1 MPTEAST
8 HLLAYGSKRLRAMN
22 SRSYRVV
29 SPSTNTSSATL
40 GQTIEFRIPGNQM
53 ASFLDNSSMYFKF
66 TVQNNDGSAI
76 NLEGKSGA
84 YALIKKI
91 DILTSGQTISSV
103 DAFNVLHSCF
113 VDTDT
118 STQYSSNVG
127 KVLYGAGATKGHLG
141 GVLPN
146 VGFSA
151 TAGDNNVAESVDT
164 EAVGQQIAAAG
175 SASFVL
181 PFVMNCLANS
191 KKYIPLFSRD
201 AITIKVQLESALL
214 GTIGAATDAEVAINT
229 PELIY
234 NVVELDAAAFSA
246 VSSSVDDKFE
256 IVADDYRHTSATT
269 TSGASQTVVANL
281 GFAFSSLNRVII
293 AQRNNN
299 NLTAGNI
306 CIGNRARRDLE
317 EVQLLL
323 NGESIPS
330 RPIRITDQASESL
343 AELLIADRALV
354 ATDHDSRLNRGAGF
368 AAQDPDGSN
377 TVNCGNFLVQID
389 TESMRSNNDDPGIYA
404 GVSTIGSVLQ
414 AQLKYGSSAPAGNAG
429 FVIDFFAQYT
439 SLLTLDMKGSQTF
452 VLSV

>member
-1 MPTEAST
+1 MPSEAST

-40 GQTIEFRIPGNQM
+40 GQTVEFRIPGNQM
-53 ASFLDNSSMYFKF
+53 ASFLDNSTMYFKF
-66 TVQNNDGSAI
+66 QVANNNGANI
-76 NLEGKSGA
+76 QLEGKSGA

-103 DAFNVLHSCF
+103 DNYNVLHSCF

-118 STQYSSNVG
+118 SIQ
-127 KVLYGAGATKGHLG
+127 YGAQVGAVLFGAGGATE
-141 GVLPN
+141 
-146 VGFSA
+146 A
-151 TAGDNNVAESVDT
+151 
-164 EAVGQQIAAAG
+164 AVGQTIANGAN
-175 SASFVL
+175 ASFVL

-201 AITIKVQLESALL
+201 NITIKVQLESALL
-214 GTIGAATDAEVAINT
+214 GTLGAANNAEIAINT

-234 NVVELDAAAFSA
+234 NVVELDAAAFAA
-246 VSSSVDDKFE
+246 VSGSVDDKFE
-256 IVADDYRHTSATT
+256 IVADDYRHTSSTITAA
-269 TSGASQTVVANL
+269 ASQTHVANL

-293 AQRNNN
+293 SQRNQA
-299 NLTAGNI
+299 NLTAAKI
-306 CIGNRARRDLE
+306 AIGNRSRRDLE

-330 RPIRITDQASESL
+330 RPIRITNQTSEAL
-343 AELLIADRALV
+343 AELLVADRALV
-354 ATDHDSRLNRGAGF
+354 ATDHDSRVNNGAGF
-368 AAQDPDGSN
+368 AAQDPAGTN
-377 TVNCGNFLVQID
+377 TASCGNFLVQID

-404 GVSTIGSVLQ
+404 GISTIGSVLQ
-414 AQLKYGSSAPAGNAG
+414 AQLKYGPKADITGPTT
-429 FVIDFFAQYT
+429 IDFFAQYT

>member
-1 MPTEAST
+1 MPSEAAS
-8 HLLAYGSKRLRAMN
+8 HLLSYASKRLRAMN

-53 ASFLDNSSMYFKF
+53 ASFLDNSTMYFKF
-66 TVQNNDGSAI
+66 QVANSDNTAI
-76 NLEGKSGA
+76 SLEGKSGA

-103 DAFNVLHSCF
+103 DNFNVLHSCF

-118 STQYSSNVG
+118 SVQYGNNVG
-127 KVLYGAGATKGHLG
+127 KVLAGQANG
-141 GVLPN
+141 
-146 VGFSA
+146 
-151 TAGDNNVAESVDT
+151 
-164 EAVGQQIAAAG
+164 AVGQQIANGG

-201 AITIKVQLESALL
+201 NITIKVQLESALL
-214 GTIGAATDAEVAINT
+214 GTIGSATDAQVAINT

-234 NVVELDAAAFSA
+234 NVVELDAAAFAA
-246 VSSSVDDKFE
+246 VSGSVDDKFE
-256 IVADDYRHTSATT
+256 IVADDYRHTSATAT
-269 TSGASQTVVANL
+269 NAASQTVVANL

-293 AQRNNN
+293 SQRNQA
-299 NLTAGNI
+299 NLTAAKI
-306 CIGNRARRDLE
+306 AIGNRSRRDLE

-330 RPIRITDQASESL
+330 RPIRITDQASEAL
-343 AELLIADRALV
+343 AELLVADRALV
-354 ATDHDSRLNRGAGF
+354 SQDHDSRLNRGAGF
-368 AAQDPDGSN
+368 NAQDPTGAD
-377 TVNCGNFLVQID
+377 TANCGNFLVQID

-414 AQLKYGSSAPAGNAG
+414 AQLKYGPKNDITGATT
-429 FVIDFFAQYT
+429 IDFFAQYT

>member
-1 MPTEAST
+1 MMPSEACT

-29 SPSTNTSSATL
+29 SPATNTSSATL

-53 ASFLDNSSMYFKF
+53 ASFLDNSTMYFKF
-66 TVQNNDGSAI
+66 QVANNNGANIS
-76 NLEGKSGA
+76 LEGKSGA

-103 DAFNVLHSCF
+103 DNYNVLHSCF

-118 STQYSSNVG
+118 SIQYSANVG

-141 GVLPN
+141 GAVPN
-146 VGFSA
+146 AGFN
-151 TAGDNNVAESVDT
+151 AGQDQANVAETVDT
-164 EAVGQQIAAAG
+164 EAVGQTIANGAN
-175 SASFVL
+175 ASFVL

-201 AITIKVQLESALL
+201 NITIKIQLETSLL

-234 NVVELDAAAFSA
+234 NVVELDAQAFGA
-246 VSSSVDDKFE
+246 VAGSVDDKFE
-256 IVADDYRHTSATT
+256 IVADDYRHTSATAT
-269 TSGASQTVVANL
+269 AGASQTIVANL

-293 AQRNNN
+293 SQRNQA
-299 NLTAGNI
+299 NLTAGKI
-306 CIGNRARRDLE
+306 AIGNRSRRDLE

-330 RPIRITDQASESL
+330 RPIRITDQASEAL
-343 AELLIADRALV
+343 AELLVADRALV
-354 ATDHDSRLNRGAGF
+354 STDHDSRINRGAGF
-368 AAQDPDGSN
+368 SAQDPTGAD
-377 TVNCGNFLVQID
+377 TANCGNFLVQID
-389 TESMRSNNDDPGIYA
+389 TESMRSNNDDPGIYS
-404 GVSTIGSVLQ
+404 GISTIGAVLQ
-414 AQLKYGSSAPAGNAG
+414 AQLKYGASAPSGATN
-429 FVIDFFAQYT
+429 IDFFAQYT

>member
-1 MPTEAST
+1 MMPSEAST

-40 GQTIEFRIPGNQM
+40 GQTVEFRIPGNQM
-53 ASFLDNSSMYFKF
+53 ASFLDNSTMYFKF
-66 TVQNNDGSAI
+66 QVANNNGANI
-76 NLEGKSGA
+76 QLEGKSGA

-103 DAFNVLHSCF
+103 DNYNVLHSCF

-118 STQYSSNVG
+118 SIQ
-127 KVLYGAGATKGHLG
+127 YGAQVGAVLFGAGGATE
-141 GVLPN
+141 
-146 VGFSA
+146 A
-151 TAGDNNVAESVDT
+151 
-164 EAVGQQIAAAG
+164 AVGQTIANGAN
-175 SASFVL
+175 ASFVL

-201 AITIKVQLESALL
+201 NITIKVQLESALL
-214 GTIGAATDAEVAINT
+214 GTLGAANNAEIAINT

-234 NVVELDAAAFSA
+234 NVVELDAAAFAA
-246 VSSSVDDKFE
+246 VSGSVDDKFE
-256 IVADDYRHTSATT
+256 IVADDYRHTSSTITAA
-269 TSGASQTVVANL
+269 ASQTHVANL

-293 AQRNNN
+293 SQRNQA
-299 NLTAGNI
+299 NLTAAKI
-306 CIGNRARRDLE
+306 AIGNRSRRDLE

-330 RPIRITDQASESL
+330 RPIRITNQTSEAL
-343 AELLIADRALV
+343 AELLVADRALV
-354 ATDHDSRLNRGAGF
+354 ATDHDSRVNNGAGF
-368 AAQDPDGSN
+368 AAQDPAGTN
-377 TVNCGNFLVQID
+377 TASCGNFLVQID

-404 GVSTIGSVLQ
+404 GISTIGSVLQ
-414 AQLKYGSSAPAGNAG
+414 AQLKYGPKADITGPTT
-429 FVIDFFAQYT
+429 IDFFAQYT

>member
-1 MPTEAST
+1 MMPSEAST

-53 ASFLDNSSMYFKF
+53 ASFLDNSTMYFKF
-66 TVQNNDGSAI
+66 QLANNNGA
-76 NLEGKSGA
+76 NVTLEGKSGA

-118 STQYSSNVG
+118 SLQYGANVG
-127 KVLYGAGATKGHLG
+127 AVLAGQG
-141 GVLPN
+141 G
-146 VGFSA
+146 S
-151 TAGDNNVAESVDT
+151 VANGS
-164 EAVGQQIAAAG
+164 VGQTIANGAN
-175 SASFVL
+175 ASFVL

-201 AITIKVQLESALL
+201 NITIKIQLESSLL
-214 GTIGAATDAEVAINT
+214 GLIGGATDAEIAINT

-234 NVVELDAAAFSA
+234 NVVELDAQAFGA
-246 VSSSVDDKFE
+246 VAGSVDDKFE
-256 IVADDYRHTSATT
+256 IVADDYRHTSATAT
-269 TSGASQTVVANL
+269 AGASQTVVANL

-293 AQRNNN
+293 AQRNQA
-299 NLTAGNI
+299 NLTANKI
-306 CIGNRARRDLE
+306 CIGNRSRRDLE

-330 RPIRITDQASESL
+330 RPIRITDQASEAL
-343 AELLIADRALV
+343 AELLVADRALV
-354 ATDHDSRLNRGAGF
+354 STDHDSRLNNGAGF
-368 AAQDPDGSN
+368 AVQDPTGAD
-377 TVNCGNFLVQID
+377 TANCGNFLVQID

-404 GVSTIGSVLQ
+404 GVSTIGAVLQ
-414 AQLKYGSSAPAGNAG
+414 AQLKYGSTAPSGATT
-429 FVIDFFAQYT
+429 IDFFAQYT